1 MNTPDWYTQ
10 WRATL
15 DFESIEYG
23 IGGVRLLRLG
33 DVPQGQV
40 GYAVGRDGESF
51 VGTGPGDWRP
61 EWMVIGY
68 EMACG
73 DPIFASQESP
83 HPVFTAMH
91 GQGSW
96 EPTLVAQSL
105 DGFEEC
111 LTVFQ
116 RFATARSNEMEL
128 AANPATAEEQ
138 SRYLE
143 DIRTLTNGRPEALG
157 FWAVQVDI
165 DLDAIVS

>member
-1 MNTPDWYTQ
+1 
-10 WRATL
+10 
-15 DFESIEYG
+15 
-23 IGGVRLLRLG
+23 
-33 DVPQGQV
+33 
-40 GYAVGRDGESF
+40 
-51 VGTGPGDWRP
+51 
-61 EWMVIGY
+61 
-68 EMACG
+68 
-73 DPIFASQESP
+73 
-83 HPVFTAMH
+83 MH